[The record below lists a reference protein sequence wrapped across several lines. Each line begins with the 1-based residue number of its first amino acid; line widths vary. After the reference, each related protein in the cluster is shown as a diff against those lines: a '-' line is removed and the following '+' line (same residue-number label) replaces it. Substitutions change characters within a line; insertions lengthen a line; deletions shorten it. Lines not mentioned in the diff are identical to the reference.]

1 MKTLKN
7 SMLFFVAFISLVQFS
22 ACDDENII
30 DDNQT
35 LTQAEL
41 DNLNFLLEEE
51 KMARDVYLYLYDLYG
66 VNIFNN
72 ISSSEQRH
80 MDFVIEILDNYD
92 LEYNYLDEHGEFIN
106 QDIQTLYDQL
116 TSKGDVSL
124 LEAYL
129 AGITIED
136 LDIFDLNN
144 AIANTDKA
152 DLIEMYETLS
162 CGSRNHMRAFY
173 DKIKA
178 EGSDYD
184 PQYISSNLFSDIITG
199 IHESC
204 NP

>member
-1 MKTLKN
+1 
-7 SMLFFVAFISLVQFS
+7 MLFFVAFISLVQFS
-22 ACDDENII
+22 ACDDKNII

-80 MDFVIEILDNYD
+80 MDFVIDILDNYD

-144 AIANTDKA
+144 AIANTDKT
-152 DLIEMYETLS
+152 DLIKMYETLS